1 MKPLDPVLNPG
12 AFAFVSLPPGT
23 MIEPKWV
30 IASIQEPEGLTVVM
44 READAQRCGF
54 KPLYRCAWITLSLN
68 SDLAAV
74 GLTAT
79 FATALANAGISCNV
93 IAGAYHD
100 HIFVPVHQAE
110 KAMSELRSLRN

>member
-12 AFAFVSLPPGT
+12 TFVFVSLPPDA
-23 MIEPKWV
+23 MIEPKLV

-44 READAQRCGF
+44 LETDARERGLQV
-54 KPLYRCAWITLSLN
+54 LYRCAWITLSLN
-68 SDLAAV
+68 SDLEAV

-79 FATALANAGISCNV
+79 FASALAKAGISCNV
-93 IAGAYHD
+93 VAGAYHD

-110 KAMSELRSLRN
+110 AAISELRCLQY